1 MGRLYKLFEMDEY
14 LAERI
19 CMVFDPSLA
28 YESLTP
34 IQKGMSTS
42 NYVLKAG
49 GKNFL
54 LKLYSSGIDNI
65 ELSMY
70 SFLSGKISVPRVLF
84 YDSSGNIVPCPYAII
99 SFLNG
104 TTLDEY
110 IKKHGCYPTRIIT
123 QIAEGLARIHYST
136 FDRAALLNCNFN
148 YKKDVPPVSVQIRKL
163 LNDKAG
169 KHLPDGQKER
179 LIDLLDKRDDLFT
192 EIERHYVLSHG
203 DFTYGNILVD
213 ENDRVW
219 FIDFENALSAGWLH
233 DIGKFFRRK
242 DDDIQKY
249 INQDVFRYFAEA
261 YNSKAKYQLPDN
273 WLLLARLADIPGI
286 LFFLNEDNPTRE
298 WIDDI
303 VTDIDTALSGV

>member
-1 MGRLYKLFEMDEY
+1 M
-14 LAERI
+14 
-19 CMVFDPSLA
+19 
-28 YESLTP
+28 
-34 IQKGMSTS
+34 
-42 NYVLKAG
+42 
-49 GKNFL
+49 
-54 LKLYSSGIDNI
+54 
-65 ELSMY
+65 
-70 SFLSGKISVPRVLF
+70 F
-84 YDSSGNIVPCPYAII
+84 YDSSGNIVPRPYAII

-179 LIDLLDKRDDLFT
+179 LIDLLDKRMIYLQK
-192 EIERHYVLSHG
+192 LSG
-203 DFTYGNILVD
+203 IMYYLTGTLTYGNILVD

-261 YNSKAKYQLPDN
+261 YNSKAKYQLRTTGCCLRA
-273 WLLLARLADIPGI
+273 LLIFQGY
-286 LFFLNEDNPTRE
+286 FFSER
-298 WIDDI
+298 
-303 VTDIDTALSGV
+303 G